1 MPEQRQSTQRRN
13 GAGQTRLS
21 GREVI
26 ERVREE
32 FPELFGGPIE
42 EILGLEPDEDGG
54 WKAMVQVVELSRI
67 PHSTDVLG
75 SYEVTL
81 DNNGELVGW
90 RQSRRYFRNQ
100 TNED

>member
-26 ERVREE
+26 ERVRREL
-32 FPELFGGPIE
+32 PELIGRPIE
-42 EILGLEPDEDGG
+42 EVLGLERDDDGG
-54 WKAMVQVVELSRI
+54 WRVTVQVVELSRI

-75 SYEVTL
+75 SYEVSL
-81 DNNGELVGW
+81 GSEGELTGW
-90 RQSRRYFRNQ
+90 RQVRRYFRTQ